1 MLQARMKDDKDMEEK
16 ALEALTQLAIAQ
28 KENNYDEEG

>member
-1 MLQARMKDDKDMEEK
+1 MEEK